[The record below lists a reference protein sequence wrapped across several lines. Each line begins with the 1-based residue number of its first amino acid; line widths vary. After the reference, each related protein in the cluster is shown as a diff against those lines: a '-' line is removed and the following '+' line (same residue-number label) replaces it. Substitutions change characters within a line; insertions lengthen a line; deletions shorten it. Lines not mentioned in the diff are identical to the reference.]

1 MIIQIDSREKPKAI
15 QKILKEFSQQN
26 VQYYISKLYVG
37 DYMSLDNPK
46 LVIDRKQN
54 LNEICSNVGSSAANH
69 ERFKREL
76 LRANEVGIKVI
87 VLIEHGHGVKTLE
100 DVQLWDNPRLK
111 ESPKATDGIKL
122 FKILKTMQKRY
133 NVEFVFCDKDETGK
147 KILELLA

>member
-133 NVEFVFCDKDETGK
+133 DVEFVFCDKDETGK
-147 KILELLA
+147 RILELLA

>member
-147 KILELLA
+147 RILELLA